1 MVFNLHNKPPTT
13 RVQLRPPESGAGNC
27 ESTWMAHVG
36 LGLKD
41 CNFTGAQ
48 LASHAALYSFMLDS
62 LPDIIPEGFASPP
75 GIKL

>member
-41 CNFTGAQ
+41 CIYKLYRCTVSFTR
-48 LASHAALYSFMLDS
+48 SF
-62 LPDIIPEGFASPP
+62 IQFYAGFTS
-75 GIKL
+75 